1 MNNKLKDVVY
11 ETLTKTYAN
20 HSTSGKDLD
29 SSLYH
34 FDMNENVI

>member
-1 MNNKLKDVVY
+1 MSHENVRQPLNFRK
-11 ETLTKTYAN
+11 N
-20 HSTSGKDLD
+20 LD